1 MMGQGDGSVVSLLNL
16 GYIEG
21 ARDHYHDPAVPDNDE
36 TCKNKDICSQCGD
49 NPRPDSCIMNH
60 SRIDITSDTVICE
73 ACQNEIIAHLESHHT
88 VEGKENER

>member
-21 ARDHYHDPAVPDNDE
+21 ARDHYHELENEYDQNSCKFKDVCSECGTNKRAE
-36 TCKNKDICSQCGD
+36 T
-49 NPRPDSCIMNH
+49 CIMNH
-60 SRIDITSDTVICE
+60 SRINITSDTVICE
-73 ACQNEIIAHLESHHT
+73 ACQNEIIAHLESHHI